1 MAMPTNEQLLAFLQ
15 DAVTLSNF
23 YTPITLVRFDGR
35 TNRIVLLASKSDDD
49 EVQIEILPNGRRLR
63 K

>member
-1 MAMPTNEQLLAFLQ
+1 MPTPEQLLAFFQ

-23 YTPITLVRFDGR
+23 YAPITLVRFDER
-35 TNRIVLLASKSDDD
+35 TSRIVVLATKSDND
-49 EVQIEILPNGRRLR
+49 ELQIEILPNGRRLQ